1 MPRQQTFRRTMNT
14 SALLACVIWLGCA
27 DDPVSVDGVALFAKG
42 GGGAGVS
49 VDATNPTTANQG
61 TVGLDVHVFGSGFE
75 PGSDVTFLLDRKAT
89 GDISTNSTTF
99 VDSTEVIA
107 NIAVAAT
114 AEPELFDVR
123 LETPR
128 GRKGIGI
135 ELLQVIGTHCSVE
148 FDLVIDE
155 SKRLHSDDR
164 GKYENGVDK
173 VIVGTGTQGDGFRFA
188 TPGKGNKKNVA
199 RRVKFDFTGTLWEV
213 LADSADLKATDFRFS
228 NQDPGLNLCTMG
240 MGTPISDTV
249 AVNLPFDS
257 PSWDGASGG
266 LKYGGTTYLGEP
278 CGSPQARVTRT
289 SDTTWVMSG
298 TTACIATGGSI
309 LDHNVAMPF
318 AFTLT
323 AQGPVP

>member
-1 MPRQQTFRRTMNT
+1 MKKGVL
-14 SALLACVIWLGCA
+14 SLGLAFLATGMLLGCQ
-27 DDPVSVDGVALFAKG
+27 DSPVAPTVDGSTPLLTHAGNHGRG
-42 GGGAGVS
+42 GG
-49 VDATNPTTANQG
+49 P
-61 TVGLDVHVFGSGFE
+61 
-75 PGSDVTFLLDRKAT
+75 PGGED
-89 GDISTNSTTF
+89 
-99 VDSTEVIA
+99 
-107 NIAVAAT
+107 
-114 AEPELFDVR
+114 PE
-123 LETPR
+123 T
-128 GRKGIGI
+128 
-135 ELLQVIGTHCSVE
+135 CSVE

-323 AQGPVP
+323 AQ